1 MEIFLLLVVIILL
14 IIFHSVKN
22 TKISI
27 LEKKLSN
34 IEEYLKKIQFIQS
47 QQSTVAKTDNTS
59 EVAQKPAASTTVIP
73 PLAKEPMPL
82 VKPDNQTVTQP
93 IKVVEQRLQEV
104 KADATVPKPH
114 QQVVAP
120 PRVKDGW
127 YDSFRKNNPDLEKF
141 IGENILSKIAI
152 TVLVIGIAFFVKFA
166 IDNDWINEIARVGVG
181 ILSGAIVLLFA
192 HRLHKNFKAFSSVL
206 VAGGIAIFYF
216 TIGIAFHQYQLFN
229 QTTAFVLMVIITC
242 LSVVFSI
249 AYNRAE
255 LAALSLIG
263 GFATPFILSTGQGN
277 YIVLFTYILILD
289 IGMLVLAYL
298 RKWNSVNIIAYFFT
312 MLLYVGWLQTKAIGQ
327 PNAPYKGAIIYAAIF
342 YVVFI
347 LMNVLNN
354 LKEKQKFSVL
364 DISILIS
371 NTFLFYGLGMQ
382 ILSHYHPELKGLF
395 CLLLALFNLVSSWLL
410 YKKFNTD
417 SKLIY
422 LMIGLT
428 LTFITL
434 IAPVQLKGNYI
445 TLFWASEAVLLIWL
459 AQKSSI
465 VLYRFVSII
474 ISALMCFSLIMDWV
488 NLYAHYTEVPIAII
502 FNKAFITGIFSSVSL
517 LLIIILLRKETE
529 SVSYLGL
536 TFNPKGYN
544 KVLKVLFIIFLYLTG
559 LWELIYQFNE
569 RLSNGFSIT
578 IIIVAY
584 HLLYFSILN
593 GVIIKTNYTSGII
606 PMYVFNFINA
616 VLFVLC
622 FSHLP
627 VLEFKHNFING
638 YSIQIGFI
646 FHYVSIICFVFTL
659 MQMHKTLLSKAPS
672 IPYSKILNTILVSFA
687 VIYLSSWELILHA
700 LKIALPTTSVLSDGV
715 LLSNYSQY
723 QIATKHIIKIG
734 FPILW
739 GIIAFVFL
747 YFGMKKSNKTLRI
760 IALVLIAITLVKLF
774 SYDIKDASDAGK
786 ILAFIILGIVLLIIS
801 FMYQKIKA
809 LLLKDE
815 NEHEKS

>member
-27 LEKKLSN
+27 LEKKLNN

-59 EVAQKPAASTTVIP
+59 EVAQKPAASTTVTP
-73 PLAKEPMPL
+73 PLAKEPTPL

-93 IKVVEQRLQEV
+93 IKVVEQQQLQEV
-104 KADATVPKPH
+104 KPDATVPKSH

-120 PRVKDGW
+120 PTIKDGW

-166 IDNDWINEIARVGVG
+166 IDNNWINEIARVGVG
-181 ILSGAIVLLFA
+181 ILSGAIILLFA

-229 QTTAFVLMVIITC
+229 QTTAFVLMFIITC

-249 AYNRAE
+249 AYNRSE

-312 MLLYVGWLQTKAIGQ
+312 ILLYVGWLQTKAIGQ

-342 YVVFI
+342 YVVFV
-347 LMNVLNN
+347 LMNILNN

-410 YKKFNTD
+410 YKIFNAD

-488 NLYAHYTEVPIAII
+488 NVYAHYTEVSIAII

-517 LLIIILLRKETE
+517 LLIIILL
-529 SVSYLGL
+529 
-536 TFNPKGYN
+536 
-544 KVLKVLFIIFLYLTG
+544 
-559 LWELIYQFNE
+559 
-569 RLSNGFSIT
+569 
-578 IIIVAY
+578 
-584 HLLYFSILN
+584 
-593 GVIIKTNYTSGII
+593 
-606 PMYVFNFINA
+606 
-616 VLFVLC
+616 
-622 FSHLP
+622 
-627 VLEFKHNFING
+627 
-638 YSIQIGFI
+638 
-646 FHYVSIICFVFTL
+646 
-659 MQMHKTLLSKAPS
+659 
-672 IPYSKILNTILVSFA
+672 
-687 VIYLSSWELILHA
+687 
-700 LKIALPTTSVLSDGV
+700 
-715 LLSNYSQY
+715 
-723 QIATKHIIKIG
+723 
-734 FPILW
+734 
-739 GIIAFVFL
+739 
-747 YFGMKKSNKTLRI
+747 
-760 IALVLIAITLVKLF
+760 
-774 SYDIKDASDAGK
+774 
-786 ILAFIILGIVLLIIS
+786 
-801 FMYQKIKA
+801 
-809 LLLKDE
+809 
-815 NEHEKS
+815 